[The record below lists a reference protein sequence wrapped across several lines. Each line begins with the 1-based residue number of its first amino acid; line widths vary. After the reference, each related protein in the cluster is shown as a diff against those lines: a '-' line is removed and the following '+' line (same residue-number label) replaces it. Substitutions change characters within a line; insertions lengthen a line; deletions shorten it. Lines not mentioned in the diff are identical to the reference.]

1 MKKILF
7 ITGSR
12 GEYGYIKPIIQEIQ
26 KGNDFTFDILATN
39 MHLISS
45 FGNTLE
51 EFNKD
56 NIPVK
61 YKIYNTL
68 DSYNKI
74 TTIKSLALFLLQLP
88 EVIDDSNPDIILISG
103 DRGEQLMGAL
113 ASIHMN
119 IPVAHIQ
126 AGELSGHIDG
136 VVRHSITKLS
146 TIHFSSNQDAYNRV
160 INLGEIEDN
169 VFNVGAPQIDDM
181 LDFDDLDINIKSK
194 YGLHESKMFFLVVNH
209 PVHEEENTSENIC
222 QIMDAIFSLN
232 EYENEQLEILV
243 VLPNSDSNTS
253 EILSVYE
260 EIKKNYNNIK
270 FIPSLPRIDYLSLL
284 YKCNLLIGNS
294 SSGILE
300 AATYK
305 KPVVNIGKRQN
316 KRLQSKNIINVKGYN
331 LSLIK
336 NAILKGISKKFLEE
350 IHDVKN
356 LYGKDKATPK
366 ILEILKNFDLN
377 KLNVIKEITF

>member
-1 MKKILF
+1 MKKLLF

-12 GEYGYIKPIIQEIQ
+12 GEYGYVKPIIKEIQ
-26 KGNDFTFDILATN
+26 KNNDFTFDILVTN

-51 EFNKD
+51 EFQKD
-56 NIPVK
+56 GIPVK

-88 EVIDDSNPDIILISG
+88 EVIDDSKPDIILISG

-113 ASIHMN
+113 AGIHMN

-136 VVRHSITKLS
+136 VIRHSITKLS
-146 TIHFSSNQDAYNRV
+146 TIHFSSNRDAYNRV
-160 INLGEIEDN
+160 INLGENKDN

-181 LDFDDLDINIKSK
+181 LDIDKLDPNIKSK
-194 YGLHESKMFFLVVNH
+194 YGLNRNKMLFLVVNH

-222 QIMDAIFSLN
+222 QIMDSIFSLK
-232 EYENEQLEILV
+232 EYENDELEILV

-253 EILSVYE
+253 EILLVYE

-270 FIPSLPRIDYLSLL
+270 FIPSLPRLDYLSLL
-284 YKCNLLIGNS
+284 YKCNLLVGNS

-316 KRLQSKNIINVKGYN
+316 HRLQSKNIINVKDYN

-336 NAILKGISKKFLEE
+336 QAILKGISYNFLEE
-350 IHDVKN
+350 IKDVKN
-356 LYGKDKATPK
+356 LYGTVKATPK
-366 ILEILKNFDLN
+366 ILEVLNNLDLN
-377 KLNVIKEITF
+377 KLNIIKEITF

>member
-1 MKKILF
+1 MKKLLF

-12 GEYGYIKPIIQEIQ
+12 GEYGYIKPIIKEIQ
-26 KGNDFTFDILATN
+26 KNNNFTFDILATN

-51 EFNKD
+51 EFKKD
-56 NIPVK
+56 GIPVK

-136 VVRHSITKLS
+136 VIRHSITKLS
-146 TIHFSSNQDAYNRV
+146 TIHFSSNKDAYDRV
-160 INLGEIEDN
+160 IKLGEQPQN

-181 LDFDDLDINIKSK
+181 LDFDKIDKNIKSK
-194 YGLHESKMFFLVVNH
+194 YGLNNDKMLFLVVNH
-209 PVHEEENTSENIC
+209 PVQEEKNTSENVC
-222 QIMDAIFSLN
+222 HIMDAIFSLK
-232 EYENEQLEILV
+232 EYENNELEILV

-253 EILSVYE
+253 KILSVYQ
-260 EIKKNYNNIK
+260 EIKRNYKNIK

-316 KRLQSKNIINVKGYN
+316 KRLQSKNIINVKNYN
-331 LSLIK
+331 LSHIK
-336 NAILKGISKKFLEE
+336 QAIIKGISSKFLEE
-350 IHDVKN
+350 IQDVKN
-356 LYGKDKATPK
+356 LYGTERATPI
-366 ILEILKNFDLN
+366 ILDKLNNLDLN
-377 KLNVIKEITF
+377 KLNIIKEISY

>member
-12 GEYGYIKPIIQEIQ
+12 GEYGYIKPIIKEIQ
-26 KGNDFTFDILATN
+26 NKNNFTFDILATN

-45 FGNTLE
+45 FGNTLD
-51 EFNKD
+51 EFKKD

-68 DSYNKI
+68 DTYNNI

-136 VVRHSITKLS
+136 VIRHSITKLS
-146 TIHFSSNQDAYNRV
+146 TIHFSSNTDAYNRV
-160 INLGEIEDN
+160 INLGEIEAN

-181 LDFDDLDINIKSK
+181 LNFNDLDNKIKSK
-194 YGLHESKMFFLVVNH
+194 YGFKENKMLFLVVNH
-209 PVHEEENTSENIC
+209 PVHEEKNTSENIC
-222 QIMDAIFSLN
+222 QIMDAIFSLK
-232 EYENEQLEILV
+232 EYENDLLEILV

-253 EILSVYE
+253 KILLVYE
-260 EIKKNYNNIK
+260 DIKKNYKNIK
-270 FIPSLPRIDYLSLL
+270 FIPNLPRLDYLSLL

-305 KPVVNIGKRQN
+305 KPVINIGKRQN
-316 KRLQSKNIINVKGYN
+316 KRLQSKNIINIKEYN

-336 NAILKGISKKFLEE
+336 NAILKGISKQFLKE
-350 IHDVKN
+350 IKDVTN
-356 LYGKDKATPK
+356 LYGTNRATPK
-366 ILEILKNFDLN
+366 ILEILNNIDLKNLN
-377 KLNVIKEITF
+377 IIKEITY